1 MTIFLRSAS
10 TFVVLL
16 LLSSGCAFSDGVA
29 ADKEL
34 GPAMLRLTSAVQGVA
49 ERPEDYG
56 FLPGGTGEECL
67 RLAVEDDPSLLVP
80 FEKYNVKA
88 KCENLQAVVLLCD
101 SRERNALLE
110 DAGCTAK
117 LDFRAEG
124 ESRACG
130 YSLDTAQVCP

>member
-1 MTIFLRSAS
+1 MNNFLRSALI
-10 TFVVLL
+10 FVVLL
-16 LLSSGCAFSDGVA
+16 LLSSGCAFSGVV
-29 ADKEL
+29 ADKAL

-56 FLPGGTGEECL
+56 FSPGATGEECL
-67 RLAVEDDPSLLVP
+67 RLAVEDDPGLLVP

-101 SRERNALLE
+101 SQERNALME

-117 LDFRAEG
+117 LDFRTAG
-124 ESRACG
+124 ESRACEF
-130 YSLDTAQVCP
+130 SLDTVQVCP